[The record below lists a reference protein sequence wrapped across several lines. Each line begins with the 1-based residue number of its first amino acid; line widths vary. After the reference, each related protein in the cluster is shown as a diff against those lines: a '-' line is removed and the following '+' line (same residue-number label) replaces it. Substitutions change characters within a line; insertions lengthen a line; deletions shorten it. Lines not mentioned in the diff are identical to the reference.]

1 MSKPLKIITIIFLG
15 LIALN
20 MWLSYIFISNDEG
33 NKTPYQSQESIRA
46 QKEEAESR
54 ARVKARLTEELK
66 SNRPAVIKEIKELI
80 AKKEY
85 MAAYNKAD
93 RFRDFDEPEI
103 KGLAQK
109 ALSQHE
115 KAVQESKKEEE
126 RRIATA
132 LTKMIKKSDKI
143 EGIDW
148 YRDKSSPSYNNQN
161 GFFLYIGKKEN
172 ESPWMRL
179 RIQYYSDDW
188 LFINSFIVVA
198 DGKRFE
204 RNQVKF
210 DRDHDSNIWE
220 WYDENLTEADLQMI
234 RAVIDSKEA
243 VIRFHG
249 QKYKNDKII
258 TASQKASLQR
268 VLDAYKALGGK

>member
-1 MSKPLKIITIIFLG
+1 MNKPLKILAIIFFG

-20 MWLSYIFISNDEG
+20 MGLTYIFISNDEE
-33 NKTPYQSQESIRA
+33 KTPYQSQESIRA
-46 QKEEAESR
+46 QQEEAESR

-66 SNRPAVIKEIKELI
+66 NNRPYVIREIKELI

-85 MAAYNKAD
+85 MAAYSRAD
-93 RFRDFDEPEI
+93 RFRDLDEPEI
-103 KGLAQK
+103 KDLAQK

-115 KAVQESKKEEE
+115 EVLQTAKKEEE
-126 RRIATA
+126 KRIASA
-132 LTKMIKKSDKI
+132 LTKMIKKTDKI

-161 GFFLYIGKKEN
+161 GFFLYIGKRGN

-210 DRDHDSNIWE
+210 DRDHGSSIWE
-220 WYDENLTEADLQMI
+220 WYDENLTESDLQMI
-234 RAVIDSKEA
+234 RAIIESKEA